1 MKSKLQVFISS
12 TYLDLKEERQAAVE
26 AILRSGH
33 LPAGMELF
41 TSGDKS
47 QWEIIQ
53 RWINESDIYLLILG
67 GRYGAIEPTSGISYT
82 ELEYDFAVSLGK
94 PYFAVVISDDGLEV
108 KVKASGTSVIEK
120 DSQAKLKEFREKVLS
135 KISTFFSDTKDVKLA
150 VLESIPKLES
160 EYELQGWV
168 RAETIPDTKA
178 LADEIA
184 KLHTENIKLR
194 ETNSKLSE
202 GLKKTNKMKSSSET
216 NEEFE
221 EIISI
226 LYEKE
231 IDITGI
237 KSELANESK
246 LPDKVDAL
254 SLANSFREMIMRGVT
269 NQINSSDIES
279 FVFFRL
285 CPHLQ
290 TYDLVLNEKVPSV
303 RYRRYAVTKKGTQF
317 FAYQDKK
324 QHKNKTTKKED
335 TEKPTKKA
343 TKKPIKKAS
352 KKKNG

>member
-12 TYLDLKEERQAAVE
+12 TYTDLKEERQAAVE

-67 GRYGAIEPTSGISYT
+67 GRYGAIEPKSGISYT

-94 PYFAVVISDDGLEV
+94 PYFAIVISDEGLEV
-108 KVKASGTSVIEK
+108 NVKDSGTSVIEK
-120 DSQAKLKEFREKVLS
+120 ENQPKLKEFREKVLS

-150 VLESIPKLES
+150 VLESIPQLES

-202 GLKKTNKMKSSSET
+202 GLKKTKNSKSPSQT

-221 EIISI
+221 EIMSI
-226 LYEKE
+226 LNEKK

-237 KSELANESK
+237 KSEVANSSK
-246 LPDKVDAL
+246 LPDEVDAL

-269 NQINSSDIES
+269 NQINSSDMES

-290 TYDLVLNEKVPSV
+290 TYDLVMNEKVPSV

-324 QHKNKTTKKED
+324 QHKNKTNTEKATTKQPKKSTKK
-335 TEKPTKKA
+335 K
-343 TKKPIKKAS
+343 I
-352 KKKNG
+352 G